1 MIRKNTAA
9 ITYLKSLISAGKVDT
24 ASAWSFS
31 AADGD
36 ALLGKNGDDWTSYA
50 KVHLAEDT
58 SATEDTKARWKYPV
72 AKDGKV
78 YRAGVIAAKSRAARQ
93 GEDDIASAADTL
105 LQLIDAKSDSVDR
118 VDYYFDTPPLKMER
132 TPEGYIQGRA
142 VVTNVGVFSYLQAD
156 GSVRHELRPPE
167 EVFDDES
174 MNSLRGK
181 PLTNDHPTEAVTPDN
196 VKELAV
202 GSIGDGVSRDEYH
215 IIAPITVT
223 HADAIADVDAGKRA
237 LSCGYRSKVETAGVV
252 SYDIKD
258 WQGEVIGKKDYPIPG
273 VWNGVPYDAVQTNI
287 RYNHVALVPRGR
299 AGDAAVLR
307 MDGAGVRVP
316 MSVPHH
322 HKDTHKGERTMEKLK
337 LDNGLSYDAAPEV
350 AVAYTALK
358 KDLDEALEM
367 LNTATDEA
375 KKEKDAA
382 TKKQSEIQAELDMA
396 KEKVKDLEAKL
407 AKATEDAAD
416 PAKLDVAIKA
426 RTAMLALAAKV
437 KVDGA
442 DKMDASALKKAIVTA
457 ARPALSLDGKDQ
469 TYIDTAFDLISADLD
484 KADEQT
490 SKNRKDS
497 GDAPPKGK
505 EGETKA
511 DSLDEAKAKYRARM
525 LGAKS

>member
-31 AADGD
+31 AADGN
-36 ALLGKNGDDWTSYA
+36 ALLGEGGADWTAYS

-58 SATEDTKARWKYPV
+58 DATEDTKARWKYPV

-78 YRAGVIAAKSRAARQ
+78 YRAGVIAAKSRAAQQ
-93 GEDDIASAADTL
+93 GEDDVVAAADTL
-105 LQLIDAKSDSVDR
+105 LQLIDAKNDSVMR
-118 VDYYFDTPPLKMER
+118 VDYYWDNPPLKMDR

-142 VVTNVGVFSYLQAD
+142 VVTNVGVFSYLQPD

-215 IIAPITVT
+215 VIAPLTVT
-223 HADAIADVDAGKRA
+223 HADAISDVDAGKRA
-237 LSCGYRSKVETAGVV
+237 LSCGYRSTVKTDGTV

-258 WQGEVIGKKDYPIPG
+258 WQGNVIGKKDYAIPG

-287 RYNHVALVPRGR
+287 RYNHVALVTRGR

-416 PAKLDVAIKA
+416 PAKLDAAIKV
-426 RTAMLALAAKV
+426 RTSMLNLATKV
-437 KVDGA
+437 KVEGA
-442 DKMDASALKKAIVTA
+442 DKMDAAALKKAIVSA
-457 ARPALSLDGKDQ
+457 ARPSLSLDGKDQ
-469 TYIDTAFDLISADLD
+469 TYIDTAFDLIAADLD

-490 SKNRKDS
+490 SKNRNDS
-497 GDAPPKGK
+497 GNVPPKGK
-505 EGETKA
+505 SEENKA